1 MKRSPGLTAGLV
13 AVFASGLVL
22 VLLPLLALIFGEV
35 SALTPGNAASPES
48 IWASFSEPHLRA
60 LLFGSITLA
69 LGVTLGAL
77 CIGVPIGL
85 LLASSQD
92 RLLRVLF
99 LAHLLP
105 LCLPPYLGALGWAGI
120 ASRTTLG
127 ENAGSWISDALYSK
141 AGFVLVM
148 TIALSPVVSLLT
160 WAFARSIDASAIEV
174 ARLNRKPGAVL
185 TRVVLPLCLPG
196 ITLGGLL
203 VFVLALGE
211 VAVPQLLRVPVY
223 ASTVFSR
230 LADFS
235 FLPGEALARAWPLV
249 FVAIAVAAAC
259 YLSEQKG
266 HASLG
271 LRDAGASDWMGGA
284 QRVAAIAC
292 LAIVASLGTLP
303 IGMLLGRGFFAQGG
317 GSAGMAAAGH
327 ALANSLLYATVAAT
341 CMLLL
346 AVPAGYLW
354 SRRPRLGH
362 LLSLPLLVGLVL
374 PAVVLGLG
382 LVIAWNQ
389 PATQWIYQGTGIV
402 LLGLLARYLYPIVR
416 ATKLG
421 FDRLP
426 NSWLEAARI
435 HQGSWWR
442 RLTFV
447 ILPASLPIVAT
458 AWTLAFLLVLRDM
471 DTSIIFYPPGGET
484 LPVRALTLEA
494 NSPPGLTAAS
504 ASLQVMVTALAL
516 ILLALSG
523 RLLRR
528 FR

>member
-1 MKRSPGLTAGLV
+1 MKRSPGFTAGLV
-13 AVFASGLVL
+13 AVFVSGLVL
-22 VLLPLLALIFGEV
+22 VLLPILALIFGEV
-35 SALTPGNAASPES
+35 SALTPNVATSPES
-48 IWASFSEPHLRA
+48 LWASFTEPHLRA

-85 LLASSQD
+85 LLASSRD

-120 ASRTTLG
+120 VSRTTLG
-127 ENAGSWISDALYSK
+127 ENAGTWMSGLLYSK
-141 AGFVLVM
+141 AGFVFVM
-148 TIALSPVVSLLT
+148 TIALSPLVSILT
-160 WAFARSIDASAIEV
+160 WAFARSIDASVIEV
-174 ARLNRKPGAVL
+174 ARLNRKPNSVL
-185 TRVVLPLCLPG
+185 TRVVLPLCMPG
-196 ITLGGLL
+196 IALGGLL

-235 FLPGEALARAWPLV
+235 FLPGEALARAWPLI

-259 YLSEQKG
+259 YLTEHKG
-266 HASLG
+266 HAALG
-271 LRDAGASDWMGGA
+271 LRDGSASDWMRGR
-284 QRVAAIAC
+284 QRNAAIAC
-292 LAIVASLGTLP
+292 LSVAASLSALP
-303 IGMLLGRGFFAQGG
+303 IGILLGRGFFAQSGG
-317 GSAGMAAAGH
+317 VEGMAAAGH
-327 ALANSLLYATVAAT
+327 ALANSLLYATLAAT
-341 CMLLL
+341 FMLLI
-346 AVPAGYLW
+346 AVPAGFLW
-354 SRRPRLGH
+354 SRRPKAGH

-416 ATKLG
+416 AAKLG

-426 NSWLEAARI
+426 KTWLEAARI

-442 RLTFV
+442 RLAFV

-471 DTSIIFYPPGGET
+471 DTSIIFYPPGGES

-494 NSPPGLTAAS
+494 NAPPGLTAAS

-516 ILLALSG
+516 ILLTASG
-523 RLLRR
+523 RLSRRLR
-528 FR
+528 